1 MNFEDSNYKIRH
13 GETKYILRESLKDIL
28 PEKITQR
35 KDKKGFESP
44 KAKWF
49 RSTKIKNYMLE
60 VLNSESFKKRK
71 YFNQK
76 ASIQQLNKHVN
87 GGKDNSKE
95 LWKLL
100 NLELWFIEFIDSKSA

>member
-1 MNFEDSNYKIRH
+1 
-13 GETKYILRESLKDIL
+13 
-28 PEKITQR
+28 
-35 KDKKGFESP
+35 
-44 KAKWF
+44 
-49 RSTKIKNYMLE
+49 MLE

-76 ASIQQLNKHVN
+76 DSIQQFNQHVN

-100 NLELWFIEFIDSKSA
+100 NLELWFLEFIDSKSA